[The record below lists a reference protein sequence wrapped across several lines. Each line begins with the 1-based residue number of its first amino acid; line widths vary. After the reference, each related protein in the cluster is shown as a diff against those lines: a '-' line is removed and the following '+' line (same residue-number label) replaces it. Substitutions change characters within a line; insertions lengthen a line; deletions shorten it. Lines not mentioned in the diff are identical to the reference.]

1 MPDTRKRQRT
11 AILTDSAAG
20 MPSSM
25 LAKHGIHVA
34 PMTIRVGHDEIVDTP
49 GTDHGGIYE
58 AVRRNPNLPVT
69 VSAPLPQ
76 VWRDAIASI
85 ASASNTATVL
95 IIAMSAQFSASY
107 DAARVGAAWAIEQH
121 PDVRVEVI
129 DSGAFA
135 GAQALVCT
143 AAAESAGG
151 GADFDAASRAATDAS
166 REVQSVTML
175 GSLAQINR
183 VTRLPKFALATVR
196 NMPIKPVVSFSA
208 SGWSITA
215 RPITRR
221 SGINKVIAAATQGLN
236 TYEPTMQPPEGDCA
250 EPRPGARS
258 KHERT
263 TQPPEGNGAAPVDHA
278 TSSISTRR
286 AIVMHVQNKR
296 DAQRVAEKLA
306 NAHPTAGI
314 TICEMHPFAGVPA
327 GTGTVG
333 VAWL

>member
-11 AILTDSAAG
+11 AILMDSAAG

-49 GTDHGGIYE
+49 GTDYGGIYE
-58 AVRRNPNLPVT
+58 AVRRNPNMPVT
-69 VSAPLPQ
+69 VSAPLPD
-76 VWRDAIASI
+76 VWRDAIATI
-85 ASASNTATVL
+85 TNATETASVL
-95 IIAMSAQFSASY
+95 VITMSAQFSASY

-143 AAAESAGG
+143 AAEAANR
-151 GADFDAASRAATDAS
+151 GADIETVSRAAQDAS
-166 REVQSVTML
+166 GHVQSATML

-196 NMPIKPVVSFSA
+196 NVPIKPVVSFSA

-221 SGINKVIAAATQGLN
+221 SGINKVITAATQGLN
-236 TYEPTMQPPEGDCA
+236 TG
-250 EPRPGARS
+250 
-258 KHERT
+258 KLT
-263 TQPPEGNGAAPVDHA
+263 TQPPEGDGAASVDHA
-278 TSSISTRR
+278 TSSIGTRR
-286 AIVMHVQNKR
+286 AIVMHVQSKR
-296 DAQRVAEKLA
+296 DAQRVADTLA
-306 NAHPTAGI
+306 AAHQTADI

>member
-1 MPDTRKRQRT
+1 MPDSQISQRT

-20 MPSSM
+20 MPPSM
-25 LAKHGIHVA
+25 LAQLGIHVA
-34 PMTIRVGHDEIVDTP
+34 PMTIRAGHDEIADTP
-49 GTDHGGIYE
+49 GTDYGGIYE

-69 VSAPLPQ
+69 VSAPLPD

-85 ASASNTATVL
+85 ASASNTASVL
-95 IIAMSAQFSASY
+95 ITTMSAQFSASY

-129 DSGAFA
+129 DSDGFA

-143 AAAESAGG
+143 TAAEAANR
-151 GADFDAASRAATDAS
+151 GANIKAVSRAAQDAS
-166 REVQSVTML
+166 REVQSATML

-196 NMPIKPVVSFSA
+196 NVPIKPVVSFSA
-208 SGWSITA
+208 SGWSVIA
-215 RPITRR
+215 RPIAKRF
-221 SGINKVIAAATQGLN
+221 GINKVIAAAMQGLN
-236 TYEPTMQPPEGDCA
+236 TGKSTMRTPEGDGA

-258 KHERT
+258 EHERT

-278 TSSISTRR
+278 TSSIGTRR
-286 AIVMHVQNKR
+286 AIVMHVQSER

-306 NAHPTAGI
+306 TTHPTADI